1 MKQIIDEFIDFI
13 RIEKGLSQNTI
24 QSYLRD
30 LKQYDTYL
38 NDKKISHIDNV
49 DRTVIQKY
57 FQKLK
62 EEGKS
67 SKSIARL
74 AATIRSFHQF
84 ALREKYAVKDP
95 TILIE
100 SPKYEQKLPDVLSI
114 KEVDQLLTFENTT
127 KDRDIRDKV
136 MLELLYGTG
145 VRVSELIQLRVED
158 INLTMGFVRVFGK
171 GNKERIIPLGD
182 QLIRLLKHYI
192 LDVRINLL
200 KKVDTD
206 ILFLNARGTA
216 LTRQGFWKI
225 LKKIGVERGISKTL
239 TPHTLRH
246 SFATHLLENGADLRA
261 VQEML
266 GHSDI
271 STTQLYTHISK
282 KQIRDMYLN
291 YHPRAKKEYKND

>member
-1 MKQIIDEFIDFI
+1 M
-13 RIEKGLSQNTI
+13 
-24 QSYLRD
+24 
-30 LKQYDTYL
+30 
-38 NDKKISHIDNV
+38 
-49 DRTVIQKY
+49 IQKY
-57 FQKLK
+57 FAHLK
-62 EEGKS
+62 QEGKS
-67 SKSIARL
+67 AKTIARL

-84 ALREKYAVKDP
+84 AIREKYAVKDP

-100 SPKYEQKLPDVLSI
+100 TPKYEQKLPDVLSED
-114 KEVDQLLTFENTT
+114 EVNRLLTFTHITNPRDER
-127 KDRDIRDKV
+127 DRT

-145 VRVSELIQLRVED
+145 VRVSELIQLNVED
-158 INLTMGFVRVFGK
+158 VNLTMGFIRVFGK
-171 GNKERIIPLGD
+171 GNKERIVPLGEH
-182 QLIRLLKHYI
+182 LMGILRNYI
-192 LDVRINLL
+192 QEVRPNLL
-200 KKVDTD
+200 KKHVTD

-225 LKKIGVERGISKTL
+225 LKKIGLEKGITKTL

-282 KQIRDMYLN
+282 KQIREMYLM
-291 YHPRAKKEYKND
+291 YHPRAKKEKKNEEQ